1 MLLQLGQVHTIVV
14 SSQQVAKEVTHDVF
28 FASRL
33 HVQTTQIR
41 SYNYGDI
48 IFSPNR
54 ESWKQLGRISVSEL
68 LSTKRVQS
76 FRSKREEEV
85 TNLINWISSKG
96 GSAINFIE
104 KVYSLMCG
112 ITSRAAFGK
121 KSREQEPFVSFIEET
136 IRVAAGFSNVCYD
149 LFNNYKCL
157 FNSIN
162 FYYNF
167 CCCLVIF
174 LIELLKL
181 KYTFT
186 SKSSNFGL
194 LGIEVEFFFK
204 CQNI

>member
-14 SSQQVAKEVTHDVF
+14 SSQQVAKEEVRTHDVF

-33 HVQTTQIR
+33 HVQTPQIL

-85 TNLINWISSKG
+85 NNLINWISSKG

-104 KVYSLMCG
+104 KVYSLMYG
-112 ITSRAAFGK
+112 ITSRAAFGRRNLENK
-121 KSREQEPFVSFIEET
+121 KRFSFMEET
-136 IRVAAGFSNVCYD
+136 IRVVSAFWYN
-149 LFNNYKCL
+149 LFNDYECL
-157 FNSIN
+157 FNFIN

-167 CCCLVIF
+167 CCCLIVF
-174 LIELLKL
+174 LIEFLKL
-181 KYTFT
+181 K
-186 SKSSNFGL
+186 
-194 LGIEVEFFFK
+194 
-204 CQNI
+204 